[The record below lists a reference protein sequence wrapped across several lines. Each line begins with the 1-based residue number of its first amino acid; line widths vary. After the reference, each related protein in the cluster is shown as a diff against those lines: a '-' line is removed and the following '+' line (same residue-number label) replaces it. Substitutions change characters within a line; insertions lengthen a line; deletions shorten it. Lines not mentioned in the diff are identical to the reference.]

1 VIILTHQSVVFVA
14 FAMSLFVVLFP
25 FHLEVRPYSFFIQYV
40 LHGRFDSNLTS
51 QVGINNFCG
60 TAHKKH
66 RLELFVTKTK
76 R

>member
-1 VIILTHQSVVFVA
+1 MILTQQSAVFVA
-14 FAMSLFVVLFP
+14 FAMFVCVVLFP

-40 LHGRFDSNLTS
+40 LHGLFDSNLTR

-60 TAHKKH
+60 THKKH
-66 RLELFVTKTK
+66 RIELFVTKTT